1 MKLSEAMKRLKV
13 IEKRMESNSQAITKY
28 ASLLSNEKPQFDSE
42 DQQKAEVRSLI
53 QANTDLMGEYLSL
66 KTKIEKTNL
75 GTHMEIGGR
84 TYSLSEL
91 LIIKRKMADKM
102 IETYRALNDS
112 SAESKVRMGMATKS
126 DTAITINKM
135 YSEKEKNDQ
144 LLVWH
149 DLRDNIDSRIDV
161 INSTTELLA

>member
-1 MKLSEAMKRLKV
+1 
-13 IEKRMESNSQAITKY
+13 
-28 ASLLSNEKPQFDSE
+28 
-42 DQQKAEVRSLI
+42 
-53 QANTDLMGEYLSL
+53 
-66 KTKIEKTNL
+66 
-75 GTHMEIGGR
+75 MEIGGR